1 MANPVSL
8 YVYYRVPLA
17 HLVALADAASAMQAE
32 LCRQTPG
39 LTAQLMRRPKAQDGQ
54 VTVME
59 TYHHASGVDPRV
71 EAAIN
76 EVAKALSDLI
86 AGSRQVEHFAPLS
99 V

>member
-8 YVYYRVPLA
+8 YVYYQVPLA
-17 HLVALADAASAMQAE
+17 QLVAFADAASAMQAE

-39 LTAQLMRRPKAQDGQ
+39 LTAELMRRPSSTDGQ

-59 TYHHASGVDPRV
+59 TYHHVSGVSPQV
-71 EAAIN
+71 EAAIS
-76 EVAKALSDLI
+76 ETAKTLSGLI
-86 AGSRQVEHFAPLS
+86 AGSRQVEHFTPLS